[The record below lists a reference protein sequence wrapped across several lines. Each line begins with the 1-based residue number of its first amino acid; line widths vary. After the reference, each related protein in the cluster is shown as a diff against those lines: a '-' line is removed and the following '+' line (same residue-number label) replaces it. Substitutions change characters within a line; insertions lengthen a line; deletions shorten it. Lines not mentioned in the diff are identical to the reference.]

1 MCKCVCE
8 LTTVFFSFFFVFYL
22 CFRFAR
28 KATAQLPVGA
38 AGIYF
43 IFNVPLPTHFSSEI
57 AVDEK
62 QRPTAINL
70 YVSLHACKPELKP
83 PKNERSV
90 YHFFLLYNSCPTA
103 LDSDLRKCELLWKRL
118 CFDSIFR
125 RVVATV
131 KCSGFETS
139 CLTKLIPS
147 EWFAPSIQ
155 YFSIEFF
162 FGLLVLFKPVHCSRC
177 NDCEKL
183 SRINSTTLQFMRLN
197 RNLFIEN
204 IWHGHAIAA
213 CIGRFLAISSRRER
227 YYCCEQLN
235 PYIDRENWLNWTRWK
250 MMEMR

>member
-1 MCKCVCE
+1 MILFWPRIKLKRWQLRKEVLTAFYTVYGCMCKCVCE

-70 YVSLHACKPELKP
+70 YVSLHMQTRLET

-103 LDSDLRKCELLWKRL
+103 LDSDLRKCELL
-118 CFDSIFR
+118 
-125 RVVATV
+125 
-131 KCSGFETS
+131 
-139 CLTKLIPS
+139 
-147 EWFAPSIQ
+147 
-155 YFSIEFF
+155 
-162 FGLLVLFKPVHCSRC
+162 
-177 NDCEKL
+177 
-183 SRINSTTLQFMRLN
+183 
-197 RNLFIEN
+197 
-204 IWHGHAIAA
+204 
-213 CIGRFLAISSRRER
+213 
-227 YYCCEQLN
+227 
-235 PYIDRENWLNWTRWK
+235 
-250 MMEMR
+250 